1 MIFVSVGHQMPF
13 DRMLAL
19 IEEWSGRHERS
30 DVFAQ
35 IGESGF
41 QTTRFETRQWLTP
54 QEYRDRLER
63 CTQFISHAGTG
74 NIIQALGMGKPMLIF
89 PRRADLHETRNDHQ
103 VGTAR
108 YFESREL
115 LMAAYDAEG
124 FRAALEGLEGFRP
137 RARLGDYA
145 SEALTDRIR
154 GFIGSVG

>member
-1 MIFVSVGHQMPF
+1 
-13 DRMLAL
+13 
-19 IEEWSGRHERS
+19 
-30 DVFAQ
+30 
-35 IGESGF
+35 
-41 QTTRFETRQWLTP
+41 
-54 QEYRDRLER
+54 
-63 CTQFISHAGTG
+63 
-74 NIIQALGMGKPMLIF
+74 MLIV